1 LGKQLEKLMDKVNEE
16 TLEWQKQ
23 KKEKE
28 EKLNDLQKSVND
40 AKSKVKT

>member
-1 LGKQLEKLMDKVNEE
+1 MDKVNEE

>member
-1 LGKQLEKLMDKVNEE
+1 MDKVNEE

-40 AKSKVKT
+40 AKSKVIIKLFCIK